1 MWFTLPPNLCGTWI
15 AVTAATAMLVAKNT
29 EAVPIEVSGAKH
41 KPVFYGNRKEKN
53 YGGEEKN

>member
-1 MWFTLPPNLCGTWI
+1 MWLTLPPNLCDTWI

-41 KPVFYGNRKEKN
+41 KPETERKRIPEGKRKTN
-53 YGGEEKN
+53 